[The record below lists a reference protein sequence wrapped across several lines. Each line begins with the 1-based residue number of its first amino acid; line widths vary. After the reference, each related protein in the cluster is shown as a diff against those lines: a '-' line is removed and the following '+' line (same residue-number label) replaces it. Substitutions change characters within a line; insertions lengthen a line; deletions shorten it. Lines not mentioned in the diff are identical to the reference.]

1 MSTEAKPVP
10 MLTMEPEPAAI
21 TERRRGRRAAEGKE
35 KNNSMVLFY
44 LGESG
49 EQNNGRI
56 ALKEKFGCEG
66 DAMVE
71 SLKKGVPY
79 YRIEVWQARAVVKD
93 GAVEV
98 RKDQISV
105 RA

>member
-1 MSTEAKPVP
+1 MP
-10 MLTMEPEPAAI
+10 MPMMTPGPEPPVI
-21 TERRRGRRAAEGKE
+21 TERRRSRKPAEGKE
-35 KNNSMVLFY
+35 KSNSMVLFY

-66 DAMVE
+66 EAMVE

-79 YRIEVWQARAVVKD
+79 YRIEVWQARAVVKE

-105 RA
+105 RV

>member
-10 MLTMEPEPAAI
+10 MPTTGPEPAAI
-21 TERRRGRRAAEGKE
+21 TERRRGRRLAESKE
-35 KNNSMVLFY
+35 KSNSMILFY
-44 LGESG
+44 LGEAG

-93 GAVEV
+93 GTVEV
-98 RKDQISV
+98 KKDQISV

>member
-1 MSTEAKPVP
+1 MSTEAKPMP
-10 MLTMEPEPAAI
+10 MLTPGPEPAAT
-21 TERRRGRRAAEGKE
+21 TEKRKGRKPAESKE
-35 KNNSMVLFY
+35 KSNSMVLFY
-44 LGESG
+44 LGEAS